1 MKQIIAALFFLSA
14 IAFSAD
20 PKSLKIGD
28 DAPSFTLKNYDGKEY
43 SLPKVLKEN
52 KFAVLMFMSTQCPVS
67 NGYNDRMEQ
76 LYEEYSKQ
84 GVAVIGINA
93 NKEEDMASIAAH
105 AKKHG
110 FKFPI
115 LKDERNKVAD
125 LYGAQV
131 TPETYVMAPS
141 GKLVYHGR
149 IDDSQKAEKVKSHD
163 LADALTKLLA
173 GKEPAIAQSKA
184 FGCSIK
190 RIVTD

>member
-1 MKQIIAALFFLSA
+1 MKYIIACMLFLSS
-14 IAFSAD
+14 IALSAD
-20 PKSLKIGD
+20 LKSPKIGEN
-28 DAPSFTLKNYDGKEY
+28 APAFTLKGYDGKEF

-52 KFAVLMFMSTQCPVS
+52 KFAVLMFMSTECPVS
-67 NGYNDRMEQ
+67 NGYNERMEQ
-76 LYEEYSKQ
+76 LFEEFGKK
-84 GVAVIGINA
+84 GVAIIGINA
-93 NKEEDMASIAAH
+93 NKAEDVKAIADH

-131 TPETYVMAPS
+131 TPETYVLNTS

-149 IDDSQKAEKVKSHD
+149 IDDNSKPAKVSSHD
-163 LADALTKLLA
+163 LADAITSLLA
-173 GKEPAIAQSKA
+173 GKALSVTQSKA

-190 RIVTD
+190 RIVAD